1 MQALKQEFGTTHFK
15 FVERQAGQ
23 PVIVFLNSLGSDA
36 RIWDDVLANGI
47 NQNSHL
53 LMDFRGHGL
62 SDVGDLPTF
71 ALSDLAADLKQL
83 LDHLNIKKVVLCGVS
98 IGGLIAQQFYAN
110 WPEMVSGMVL
120 SNTADKIGNEAGW
133 QDRIDKVN
141 EDGIGSI
148 ADDILTNWFAPAF
161 KKDRPADF
169 ALYANMLT
177 RTDPRGYVGAC
188 YALQNAD
195 LRSKTPNISVPTIC
209 IAAEQDQS
217 TPVELVRDFCQ
228 RIGHAEFECLKD
240 VGHLPSIEAPTQV
253 AKVIKTLLARIES
266 KNNG

>member
-83 LDHLNIKKVVLCGVS
+83 LDHLNIKKSGALWRINWRPHRTAVLC
-98 IGGLIAQQFYAN
+98 
-110 WPEMVSGMVL
+110 
-120 SNTADKIGNEAGW
+120 K
-133 QDRIDKVN
+133 
-141 EDGIGSI
+141 
-148 ADDILTNWFAPAF
+148 
-161 KKDRPADF
+161 
-169 ALYANMLT
+169 
-177 RTDPRGYVGAC
+177 
-188 YALQNAD
+188 
-195 LRSKTPNISVPTIC
+195 
-209 IAAEQDQS
+209 
-217 TPVELVRDFCQ
+217 
-228 RIGHAEFECLKD
+228 
-240 VGHLPSIEAPTQV
+240 
-253 AKVIKTLLARIES
+253 LAR
-266 KNNG
+266 NGFRDGFVQHGGQNWK